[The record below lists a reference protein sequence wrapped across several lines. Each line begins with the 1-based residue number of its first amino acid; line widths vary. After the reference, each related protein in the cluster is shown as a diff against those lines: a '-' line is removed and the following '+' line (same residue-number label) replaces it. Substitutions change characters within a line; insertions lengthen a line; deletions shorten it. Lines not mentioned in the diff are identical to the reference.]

1 VAARLRRGRHSL
13 LGPGDRKRRKTARE
27 LVGAAL
33 RADKLI
39 LVSLAQDKLFEFLVA
54 DVATEFTNWHN

>member
-1 VAARLRRGRHSL
+1 VAARLRRGRHFL
-13 LGPGDRKRRKTARE
+13 LGPGDRKRREAAGE

-33 RADKLI
+33 RAGKLI
-39 LVSLAQDKLFEFLVA
+39 LVSLAQDKLLEFVVA